1 MPKRTDI
8 SKILVIGS
16 GPIII
21 GQAAEFDYAG
31 TQACLALREEGYEVV
46 LVNSNP
52 ATIMT
57 DREIADK
64 VYIEPITY
72 EFLARI
78 LRKEQP
84 DAILPTLGG
93 QTGLNMAMELSKSGI
108 LEELG
113 IELLG
118 TKLSAIDQAEDRD
131 LFKQLMED
139 LNQPIPESTIINTVD
154 AAVDFANEIGYPVIV
169 RPAFT
174 LGGTGGGMCNNEEE
188 LRQIAENGLT
198 LSPVT
203 QCLIERSIAGFKEIE
218 YEVMRDSADNAIV
231 VCNMENFD
239 PVGIHTGDSIVFAP
253 SQTLSDIEYQM
264 LRDASLSIIRAL
276 KIEGGCNVQLALD
289 PNSFNYYVIE
299 VNPRVSRS
307 SALASK
313 ATGYPIAKLA
323 AKIAVGLTL
332 DEMKNPVT
340 GTTYAEFEPALDYVV
355 AKIPRWPFDKFETGE
370 RLLGTQMKATGEV
383 MAIGRNIE
391 ESLLKAVRSL
401 EIGCI
406 HVEVPE
412 LSQVDDALL
421 MNRIVKAQDD
431 RLFYLA
437 EALRRGF
444 TIEELHQM
452 TKIDLFFLDKL
463 LHIIEIEQ
471 QLKETAK
478 DVDTLRLAKQ
488 NGFADKKIAELWQ
501 MTMEEVR
508 QFRLANQIKPVYK
521 MVDTCAAEFE
531 SSTPYFYSTYEFE
544 NESIRSPKDSV
555 LVLGSGPI
563 RIGQGVEFDYATV
576 HSVKAIQKAGYEAVI
591 MNSNPETVSTDFS
604 ISDKLY
610 FEPLTIE
617 DVLNVIELEQPIG
630 VIVQFGGQ
638 TAINLAEQLVKNGVN
653 ILGTQIEDLDRA
665 ENRDLFE
672 QALKDLSIPQPPGDT
687 ATNKAE
693 AVEIAKHIGYPVLV
707 RPSYVLGGRAMEI
720 VQNQADLED
729 YMENAV
735 KASPEHPVLV
745 DRYLVGKECEV
756 DAISDGKNVLIP
768 GIMEH
773 IERAGVHSGDSM
785 AVYPP
790 QTLSPEQIQTIEA
803 YTKRLAIGLN
813 CVGMM
818 NIQFVI
824 HDDQVYVIEVNP
836 RASRTVPFLSKV
848 TGIPM
853 AQVATRAILGEDLV
867 EMGYPNGLYP
877 TSENVH
883 IKAPVFSFTKLLK
896 VDTYLGPEM
905 KSTGEV
911 MGSDKNLEKALYKAF
926 EASGLHIPSFGTV
939 LFTIAD
945 DSKEEALSLAKR
957 FVEIGFSILATSGTA
972 KYFEQNGIK
981 CKTVAKIHQA
991 SEKHVIDYIRDGSLQ
1006 MVINTMDKNRQNNAE
1021 DGFHIRRESVEH
1033 GVPLFTSLDTADA
1046 ILKVMESQAFTT
1058 QAI

>member
-8 SKILVIGS
+8 HKILVIGS

-31 TQACLALREEGYEVV
+31 TQACLALKEEGYEVV

-57 DREIADK
+57 DKEIADK
-64 VYIEPITY
+64 VYIEPITF
-72 EFLARI
+72 EFISRI

-93 QTGLNMAMELSKSGI
+93 QTGLNMAMELAQSGI
-108 LEELG
+108 LDELG

-131 LFKQLMED
+131 QFKQLMEN
-139 LNQPIPESTIINTVD
+139 LNQPIPESAIINSVQ
-154 AAVDFANEIGYPVIV
+154 AAVDFATKIGYPVIV

-174 LGGTGGGMCNNEEE
+174 LGGTGGGMCHNEEE
-188 LRQIAENGLT
+188 LRLIAENGLA

-253 SQTLSDIEYQM
+253 SQTLSDYEYQM

-289 PNSFNYYVIE
+289 PHSFNYYVIE

-340 GTTYAEFEPALDYVV
+340 GTTYAEFEPTLDYVV
-355 AKIPRWPFDKFETGE
+355 AKIPRWPFDKFESGE

-391 ESLLKAVRSL
+391 EALLKAVRSL
-401 EIGCI
+401 EIGTY
-406 HVEVPE
+406 HVEIPE
-412 LSQVDDALL
+412 FTEVSDHIL
-421 MNRIVKAQDD
+421 MNKMVKAQDD

-444 TIEELHQM
+444 TIEEIAEM
-452 TKIDLFFLDKL
+452 TKIDLLFLDKL
-463 LHIIEIEQ
+463 LHIIEIENE
-471 QLKETAK
+471 LKTNVNNYELLK
-478 DVDTLRLAKQ
+478 IAKQ
-488 NGFADKKIAELWQ
+488 NGFSDRKIAELWQ
-501 MTMEEVR
+501 MDPDELRKE
-508 QFRLANQIKPVYK
+508 RLKQNICPVYK
-521 MVDTCAAEFE
+521 MVDTCAAEFD

-544 NESIRSPKDSV
+544 NESIKSQRPSV

-617 DVLNVIELEQPIG
+617 DVLNVIDLEQPIG

-638 TAINLAEQLVKNGVN
+638 TAINLADKLVKHGVK

-672 QALKDLSIPQPPGDT
+672 QALKALAIPQPPGDT
-687 ATNKAE
+687 ATNKEE
-693 AVEIAKHIGYPVLV
+693 AVAIAKRIGFPVLV

-720 VQNQADLED
+720 VQNQQDLED

-756 DAISDGKNVLIP
+756 DAICDGQTVLIP

-790 QTLSPEQIQTIEA
+790 QTLTDEQIQTIVD
-803 YTKRLAIGLN
+803 YTQRLALGLN
-813 CVGMM
+813 CIGMM

-824 HDDQVYVIEVNP
+824 HDNQVYVIEVNP

-848 TGIPM
+848 TNIPM
-853 AQVATRAILGEDLV
+853 AQVATRAILGEQLA
-867 EMGYPNGLYP
+867 EMGYQSGLHP
-877 TSENVH
+877 ASENVH

-911 MGSDKNLEKALYKAF
+911 MGSDKNLAKALYKAF

-945 DSKEEALSLAKR
+945 DSKEEALALAKR

-972 KYFEQNGIK
+972 DYFEQAGIK
-981 CKTVAKIHQA
+981 TKKVAKI
-991 SEKHVIDYIRDGSLQ
+991 SEPAKKHVIDYIREGSLQ
-1006 MVINTMDKNRQNNAE
+1006 LVINTIDKNRQNNAE
-1021 DGFHIRRESVEH
+1021 DGFRIRREAVEH